1 MIKLTRNDCN
11 CSYIETYSDC
21 FRKEFNKKIQ
31 KIRHNGI
38 VLDGFYGYVRNHMR
52 QTFLLSDI

>member
-1 MIKLTRNDCN
+1 MIKLTINDCG

-21 FRKEFNKKIQ
+21 FRKEFNKKIR
-31 KIRHNGI
+31 KICHDGI
-38 VLDGFYGYVRNHMR
+38 VLNGFYGYVRNYMR